1 MVHLKRISSFT
12 QKKPNGLLC
21 IFVLILV
28 LLSCSDLGSVEGEP
42 SHKQIS
48 YSNEIQPIFNNY
60 CIDCHGVTNTW
71 SGLNLTSYNHLMNGG
86 DNGPSVIPG
95 NGEESLIVL
104 KLGPEPP
111 FGDQMPLQNPPLN
124 DIQIDL
130 IKNWIND
137 GAHNN

>member
-1 MVHLKRISSFT
+1 MFREIY
-12 QKKPNGLLC
+12 G
-21 IFVLILV
+21 
-28 LLSCSDLGSVEGEP
+28 VET
-42 SHKQIS
+42 
-48 YSNEIQPIFNNY
+48 
-60 CIDCHGVTNTW
+60 V
-71 SGLNLTSYNHLMNGG
+71 
-86 DNGPSVIPG
+86 
-95 NGEESLIVL
+95 ESLIVL